1 MDSEHRD
8 LLMKTWEL
16 IETTRE
22 EVLQLREEIELARN
36 TVARS
41 QKLLSRPTIRAPI
54 DSADSAVV
62 LKPL

>member
-1 MDSEHRD
+1 MDSDHRD

-22 EVLQLREEIELARN
+22 EVLRLRDEIELARN

-41 QKLLSRPTIRAPI
+41 QQLLSRQTIRAPI
-54 DSADSAVV
+54 DSADVAAA